1 VWEQGGSS
9 GKALV
14 VDLSSSSDE
23 GDLIAG
29 VSRDEEFTRKLFSDL
44 NQDFLG
50 SSDDGKII
58 ILNDS
63 NEEGEVHEEKVT
75 NAEAAPSYAT
85 RSPVPIVFAARA
97 KA

>member
-9 GKALV
+9 RKALV
-14 VDLSSSSDE
+14 VDLSSSFDE

-29 VSRDEEFTRKLFSDL
+29 VSRDEFTRKLFSDL

-50 SSDDGKII
+50 PSDDGKII

-63 NEEGEVHEEKVT
+63 NEEGEVHEEKAT
-75 NAEAAPSYAT
+75 NAEAAPSSAT
-85 RSPVPIVFAARA
+85 RSRVPIVFAARA

>member
-1 VWEQGGSS
+1 VGARGSS

-23 GDLIAG
+23 GDLNAD

-44 NQDFLG
+44 NRDFLG

-58 ILNDS
+58 ILNNS
-63 NEEGEVHEEKVT
+63 NEEGEVHEEKAT
-75 NAEAAPSYAT
+75 NAEAAPSSAT
-85 RSPVPIVFAARA
+85 RSLVPTVFAARA